1 MALNDVT
8 GTVAGFIGGLVSV
21 IKALIV
27 FFVFANII
35 YPMTGFD
42 PIGGIIDL
50 VRNFLGGGIAGL
62 IALLVFVSFL
72 KD

>member
-8 GTVAGFIGGLVSV
+8 GTVAGFISGLISV